1 MIQNGQSEP
10 QARIYLAWGDN
21 PKLYKGTASG
31 ELCS

>member
-1 MIQNGQSEP
+1 MIQNEQSEL
-10 QARIYLAWGDN
+10 QASDFLAWSDN